1 MITFSTSTKQDVFSS
16 GAEGKTISH
25 KNHTITRTTTRN
37 LYHWKA
43 KQLEN
48 TNTIKRK
55 PEFTIQRRYQRKKR
69 KTLTENTVKPRKY
82 CSRTRI

>member
-1 MITFSTSTKQDVFSS
+1 MFSS
-16 GAEGKTISH
+16 RAEGKTRSH
-25 KNHTITRTTTRN
+25 KNHTITRTTAKN

-55 PEFTIQRRYQRKKR
+55 PEFTIQRRYQRKKGKTFDR
-69 KTLTENTVKPRKY
+69 KHGETKKILQQNSNIDLQVDVN
-82 CSRTRI
+82 